1 MVQQVVE
8 NPDSEDSE
16 DKKDKKII
24 PLDADDIALLKTY
37 GRWTVRDVDKKSGNR
52 FGVLRVSRGKVVR
65 DKRVGH
71 WVGATVEMGFN
82 RG

>member
-24 PLDADDIALLKTY
+24 PLDADDIALLKTR
-37 GRWTVRDVDKKSGNR
+37 RWTVRDVDKKSGNR

-71 WVGATVEMGFN
+71 RSGATVEMGFN